1 MKDNRPTNI
10 LLIDDH
16 PIVLNGLK
24 SLLGDIDTIRIIAD
38 ANNGLEA
45 LSILKEKQVD
55 LVISDISMPEM
66 DGIELTKELKL
77 RYPETKVLLL
87 TAHNEKEILKRALF
101 SGAEACLLKNTS
113 KKELLIAID
122 KVMDNGYYY
131 CDNLLEIAKN
141 FYQEPELYIEN
152 KAMLSDREL
161 EVLELLLYG
170 LSNKDVADRLN
181 LSYHTVT
188 THRRNIMKKTKS
200 KNISGLYNFAKRN
213 NLFPSFFKERE

>member
-1 MKDNRPTNI
+1 MDREKPI
-10 LLIDDH
+10 SALLIDDH

-24 SLLGDIDTIRIIAD
+24 SLLDDGVRIKVIAD
-38 ANNGLEA
+38 ASNGLEA
-45 LSILKEKQVD
+45 LLILESNHVD

-66 DGIELTKELKL
+66 DGIEFTKQLKI
-77 RYPETKVLLL
+77 RQPDTKVMLL

-141 FYQEPELYIEN
+141 FYQEPELYIEDN
-152 KAMLSDREL
+152 VKLSERET
-161 EVLELLLYG
+161 EVLELLLHG
-170 LSNKDVADRLN
+170 LSNKEVAEKLSI
-181 LSYHTVT
+181 SYHTVT
-188 THRRNIMKKTKS
+188 SHRKNTMKKTKS
-200 KNISGLYNFAKRN
+200 RNISGLYNYAKRN
-213 NLFPSFFKERE
+213 KLFPALFKNT